1 MNLEK
6 IKQVKILD
14 NYEEI
19 KDIVNA
25 HIEMGWIVL
34 LSDSNKVILGAEW
47 PESYN
52 MNINLTVERKH
63 FGVVGKPGVSGIGV
77 I

>member
-6 IKQVKILD
+6 IKQVKMLD
-14 NYEEI
+14 NFEEV

-34 LSDSNKVILGAEW
+34 LTESNKVILGAEW

-52 MNINLTVERKH
+52 MDVNLTVERKH
-63 FGVVGKPGVSGIGV
+63 FGVIGRPDIPEIGV

>member
-6 IKQVKILD
+6 IKQVKMLD
-14 NYEEI
+14 NFEEI

-52 MNINLTVERKH
+52 MNFNLTVERKH
-63 FGVVGKPGVSGIGV
+63 FGVAGEPGVPEFGV